1 MVLLKTLCANHQDG
15 ILIYPKNSVI
25 KIQGLCLL
33 LSGILQHYNMS
44 NHKKCQTLSL
54 IFNWTFFGS
63 VVGSSDCKIQT
74 KDFYKCVTD
83 VRLLHFSLFELAE
96 VVCSDSILHFD
107 FFKIFNQR
115 IKDIEFFI
123 VITSHKNI
131 GNRLSHFI
139 LLLACYFGIFS
150 AEGIFLNIYISQHD
164 IASILSTTRST
175 ITRLINQLRKD
186 NIIRYY
192 RKRLILLKPVKLGY
206 YFSHFKRYI

>member
-1 MVLLKTLCANHQDG
+1 MSLIKTLCTNHHDCV
-15 ILIYPKNSVI
+15 LIYPKNSVI

-33 LSGILQHYNMS
+33 LSGILQHCNMS

-54 IFNWTFFGS
+54 IFNWTLFGS
-63 VVGSSDCKIQT
+63 GFGVFDHKIQT

-96 VVCSDSILHFD
+96 VVCFNSILCLEFL
-107 FFKIFNQR
+107 KIFNQR
-115 IKDIEFFI
+115 IRDIEFFI

-139 LLLACYFGIFS
+139 LLIACYFGTFS
-150 AEGIFLNIYISQHD
+150 AEGIFLNIHISQQD

-175 ITRLINQLRKD
+175 ITRLINQLKKD
-186 NIIRYY
+186 NIIKYY

-206 YFSHFKRYI
+206 YFSHSKRYI